1 MALQGPLH
9 MLAHQ
14 FGRMLAAAFQR
25 LPRFGV
31 REAYIFGS
39 LAQPGRYHAESDIDI
54 AVVWEDR
61 RDFFGMA
68 GEVSR
73 ALGQDIDILPLEKIP
88 FADKIK
94 REGIRWVSETRP
106 SGRSGSFLVPTR
118 RGVVPAG
125 SARRARPPG
134 PGPGPVHPCRQ

>member
-1 MALQGPLH
+1 MPYDTSVLDRALAERRAEWERRRQAT
-9 MLAHQ
+9 LA
-14 FGRMLAAAFQR
+14 RVLAVLDEW

-31 REAYIFGS
+31 REAYVFGS
-39 LAQPGRYHAESDIDI
+39 LTQPGRYHAESDIDI

-88 FADKIK
+88 FADKIR
-94 REGIRWVSETRP
+94 REGIRWVSET
-106 SGRSGSFLVPTR
+106 
-118 RGVVPAG
+118 
-125 SARRARPPG
+125 
-134 PGPGPVHPCRQ
+134 